1 MKIVPEPITHVLKK
15 KHALWSIIVLALL
28 FFNGCSLAKPEP
40 KPAPSPSSE
49 QTENIAAYIPLSV
62 GNYWFYEGI
71 GNEYASYT
79 EKVTYQQRNQ
89 YQVIIDNGGT
99 VTANRYEVAADRIV
113 NTFRQSE
120 FYEDK
125 NILDQPSNIEAILLQ
140 SPLTSGNSWTS
151 EGNSYEIIDTA
162 ATVEVPAGIFENCLT
177 VKITYPESGNY
188 SLYYYKKDVGLIKS
202 EYVMPENEKVVS
214 QLKEYDVQ
222 H

>member
-1 MKIVPEPITHVLKK
+1 MKIVPKPIEHILKK
-15 KHALWSIIVLALL
+15 KNILWSIIVLVFL
-28 FFNGCSLAKPEP
+28 FFSGCSPAVP
-40 KPAPSPSSE
+40 KPSPSPTDG

-62 GNYWFYEGI
+62 GNYWLYEGI

-140 SPLTSGNSWTS
+140 SPLTAGNSWTS
-151 EGNSYEIIDTA
+151 EGNSYEVIDTS
-162 ATVEVPAGIFENCLT
+162 ATVEVPAGIFVNCLT
-177 VKITYPESGNY
+177 VKITYPESRNY

>member
-1 MKIVPEPITHVLKK
+1 MKIVPKPIEHILKK
-15 KHALWSIIVLALL
+15 KNILWSIIVLVFL
-28 FFNGCSLAKPEP
+28 FFSGCSPAGPE
-40 KPAPSPSSE
+40 PSPSSPNE

-62 GNYWFYEGI
+62 GNYWLYEGI

-140 SPLTSGNSWTS
+140 SPLTAGNSWTS
-151 EGNSYEIIDTA
+151 EGNSFEVIDTS

-177 VKITYPESGNY
+177 VKITYPESRNY

-202 EYVMPENEKVVS
+202 EYVMPENGKVVS